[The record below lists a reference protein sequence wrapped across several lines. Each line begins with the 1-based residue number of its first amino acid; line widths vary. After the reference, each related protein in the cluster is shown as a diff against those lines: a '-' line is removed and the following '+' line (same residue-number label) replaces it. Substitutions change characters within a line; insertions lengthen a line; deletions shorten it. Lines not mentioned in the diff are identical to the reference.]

1 MIKYPCF
8 CIQWFIYG
16 DLNARGGGHLVL
28 ICTSVC
34 LWGAVIFTL
43 SGSIFLNLNT
53 PVWEQNGKKP
63 HPVWEQ
69 RIKKIRCSPVWEQ
82 KFEKSIPFWEH
93 FAEND
98 TRLGSK
104 NGENYTLSSG
114 TYPVP
119 KTSKSPPPGLDGAMR
134 WDIWLRLQKV
144 FKKRISK
151 IVNLPVQ

>member
-1 MIKYPCF
+1 M
-8 CIQWFIYG
+8 
-16 DLNARGGGHLVL
+16 
-28 ICTSVC
+28 
-34 LWGAVIFTL
+34 IFTL

-53 PVWEQNGKKP
+53 PVWEQNCKKP

-69 RIKKIRCSPVWEQ
+69 RIKKMHCSPVWEQ

-119 KTSKSPPPGLDGAMR
+119 KTSKCPPPRARSPLGGKMSRRKIFWQSLANR
-134 WDIWLRLQKV
+134 IVAAEKCRHSKHTSLRKFSWD
-144 FKKRISK
+144 FERINILLSK
-151 IVNLPVQ
+151 